1 MKRLLLL
8 SLLLALSISGTWT
21 ITATVNDNNTI
32 TITYSDG
39 TTSWTVTEPCDGGT
53 AAPWNRFT
61 GISRNLD

>member
-21 ITATVNDNNTI
+21 ITATVNDNNTV
-32 TITYSDG
+32 TYTDG